1 MWKPF
6 KRKIEIPEF
15 KNINKYIDREKY
27 FIRTKKWDWL
37 NSEQI
42 FVAVK
47 NKNGNPKM
55 ITMEF
60 WDQEMFLDA
69 TGEIKIK
76 DYLNKLIEQYLD
88 SKMKIPKDLD
98 EFMIKTLESLKNEL
112 ELIKFIDKK
121 EKLKPEYELPLSEVN
136 K

>member
-1 MWKPF
+1 MRNPF
-6 KRKIEIPEF
+6 KRKVKIPEF
-15 KNINKYIDREKY
+15 NIIKNYVNNEKY
-27 FIRTKKWDWL
+27 FIRIEKWDWL
-37 NSEQI
+37 DSEQI

-47 NKNGNPKM
+47 DDKGNAKM
-55 ITMEF
+55 ITMDF

-76 DYLNKLIEQYLD
+76 DYLNKLIEQYLV

-112 ELIKFIDKK
+112 NIIKFIDEK
-121 EKLKPEYELPLSEVN
+121 EKLKTEYKLPLSEIN
-136 K
+136 I